1 MGQIANPVYGCFIH
15 FNKVF
20 HYKSSTM
27 EFFHRWFFF
36 QRNRNVNFTGTHPAG
51 TSPRSHRLCADS
63 GLIGNRVGPKVGYPA
78 AEKKPRDPWGDCIF
92 TYMDGWFLWCSL
104 VNIPLYTWILC
115 LSGVKTTKKHITE
128 LHAIEIERVVACL
141 FILTL
146 SSTYKPGLKLVD
158 LRKLSW
164 D

>member
-1 MGQIANPVYGCFIH
+1 MDVSSILIGFSITYHQQWSFSIDDFFPTESECQLHRDPSRWN
-15 FNKVF
+15 F
-20 HYKSSTM
+20 H
-27 EFFHRWFFF
+27 H
-36 QRNRNVNFTGTHPAG
+36 A
-51 TSPRSHRLCADS
+51 HRLWADS
-63 GLIGNRVGPKVGYPA
+63 GLIGNRVGPKVGYPVA
-78 AEKKPRDPWGDCIF
+78 KKKTRHPWDDCIF

-115 LSGVKTTKKHITE
+115 LSGVKTKKHITE
-128 LHAIEIERVVACL
+128 LHAIDIETVVAWL